1 MTETSLS
8 TSLMQEII
16 FNTDSKL
23 TTIRKYKK
31 LSLCQAAQMSNI
43 TKDELKTLEL
53 SPINLTDTNLLKVC
67 SALDIDENLLPND
80 RQLLSNQEFYLFNLI
95 FNIYQKEQ
103 NIKQLQDRLL
113 NLLSIILHNH
123 KQEWLQNRKNSVKIL
138 YALDKKA
145 EAVKRGK
152 ARDKKYA
159 PFREQFKE
167 IQYRKWLSYHKS
179 NKKLTAYA
187 FVQWFLKNKDKHMN
201 IPYLTSNVEN
211 KLYQLAQAN
220 NREFKK
226 AFEC

>member
-103 NIKQLQDRLL
+103 NI
-113 NLLSIILHNH
+113 N
-123 KQEWLQNRKNSVKIL
+123 KIG
-138 YALDKKA
+138 Y
-145 EAVKRGK
+145 
-152 ARDKKYA
+152 
-159 PFREQFKE
+159 
-167 IQYRKWLSYHKS
+167 
-179 NKKLTAYA
+179 
-187 FVQWFLKNKDKHMN
+187 
-201 IPYLTSNVEN
+201 
-211 KLYQLAQAN
+211 
-220 NREFKK
+220 
-226 AFEC
+226 